1 MPSFCHAGIDGAPRH
16 RPGESIA
23 ATIATWQD
31 GHVLGTT
38 PTEVDMALSRK
49 RQKELNKLKRSA
61 EELWDEQRDALE
73 HASAVLKDARRQAAN
88 YAREEV
94 APRARDTYDS
104 RVRPAV
110 ASVGAAGRSA
120 ASRAGERL
128 SDDVLPALSGA
139 IGSAL
144 AMVEVAMDPR
154 LRAVLKQAGSAASS
168 VGAKVGRTVPIV
180 EPPKKS
186 GPGKYILISLGA
198 VAAIGVLYA
207 AWQTLRADD
216 DLWIED
222 LGDPGEADVTPADAT
237 SADSE

>member
-1 MPSFCHAGIDGAPRH
+1 
-16 RPGESIA
+16 
-23 ATIATWQD
+23 
-31 GHVLGTT
+31 
-38 PTEVDMALSRK
+38 MALSRK

-61 EELWDEQRDALE
+61 EELWEEQRDALE

-94 APRARDTYDS
+94 GPRARDTYDS

-110 ASVGAAGRSA
+110 ASVAASGRSA

-128 SDDVLPALSGA
+128 SDDLLPALSGA

-144 AMVEVAMDPR
+144 AMVEVAKDPR
-154 LRAVLKQAGSAASS
+154 VRAVLKQASSAATS
-168 VGAKVGRTVPIV
+168 VGRKVHIV

-198 VAAIGVLYA
+198 IAAIGVLYA

-216 DLWIED
+216 ELWIED
-222 LGDPGEADVTPADAT
+222 LGDPGDETGSDA
-237 SADSE
+237 SDGDASDAE

>member
-1 MPSFCHAGIDGAPRH
+1 
-16 RPGESIA
+16 
-23 ATIATWQD
+23 
-31 GHVLGTT
+31 
-38 PTEVDMALSRK
+38 MALSRK
-49 RQKELNKLKRSA
+49 RQKELTKLKRSA

-94 APRARDTYDS
+94 GPRVRDTYES

-110 ASVGAAGRSA
+110 TSRLAAGRTA

-128 SDDVLPALSGA
+128 SDDVLPAISGA

-144 AMVEVAMDPR
+144 AMVEAAADPR
-154 LRAVLKQAGSAASS
+154 FRAVLKQASEVATS
-168 VGAKVGRTVPIV
+168 VGRKVHVV

-186 GPGKYILISLGA
+186 SGAGRYLLIGLGV
-198 VAAIGVLYA
+198 VATLGIAYA

-222 LGDPGEADVTPADAT
+222 LGDPGEAELAAEAAAEGSP
-237 SADSE
+237 S

>member
-1 MPSFCHAGIDGAPRH
+1 
-16 RPGESIA
+16 
-23 ATIATWQD
+23 
-31 GHVLGTT
+31 
-38 PTEVDMALSRK
+38 MALSRK

-94 APRARDTYDS
+94 GPRARDTYDS

-110 ASVGAAGRSA
+110 ASVAASGRSA

-128 SDDVLPALSGA
+128 SDDLLPALSGA

-144 AMVEVAMDPR
+144 AMVEVAKDPR
-154 LRAVLKQAGSAASS
+154 VRAVLKQASSAATS
-168 VGAKVGRTVPIV
+168 VGRKVHIV

-198 VAAIGVLYA
+198 IAAIGVLYA

-216 DLWIED
+216 DLWVE
-222 LGDPGEADVTPADAT
+222 EDVTEGDVAAGAPDDE
-237 SADSE
+237 S

>member
-1 MPSFCHAGIDGAPRH
+1 
-16 RPGESIA
+16 
-23 ATIATWQD
+23 
-31 GHVLGTT
+31 
-38 PTEVDMALSRK
+38 MALSRK
-49 RQKELNKLKRSA
+49 RQKELNRLKHSA

-94 APRARDTYDS
+94 GPRARDTYDS

-110 ASVGAAGRSA
+110 ASGVAAGRSA

-144 AMVEVAMDPR
+144 AMVEVAKDPR
-154 LRAVLKQAGSAASS
+154 VRAVLKQASSAATS
-168 VGAKVGRTVPIV
+168 VGRKVNLV
-180 EPPKKS
+180 ETPKKS

-198 VAAIGVLYA
+198 IVAVGVLYA

-222 LGDPGEADVTPADAT
+222 LGDPG
-237 SADSE
+237 SADSSAADLGDDEAS

>member
-1 MPSFCHAGIDGAPRH
+1 MGMFSRH
-16 RPGESIA
+16 
-23 ATIATWQD
+23 
-31 GHVLGTT
+31 TT
-38 PTEVDMALSRK
+38 TEVDMALSRK

-94 APRARDTYDS
+94 GPRARDTYDS

-110 ASVGAAGRSA
+110 TSVAASGRSA

-128 SDDVLPALSGA
+128 SDDVLPAISGA
-139 IGSAL
+139 IASAI
-144 AMVEVAMDPR
+144 AMVEVAKDPR
-154 LRAVLKQAGSAASS
+154 IRAVLKQATSAANS
-168 VGAKVGRTVPIV
+168 VSERVGRTVRIV

-198 VAAIGVLYA
+198 VATLGVLYA

-222 LGDPGEADVTPADAT
+222 LGDPGEPDVTPTPDAD
-237 SADSE
+237 

>member
-1 MPSFCHAGIDGAPRH
+1 
-16 RPGESIA
+16 
-23 ATIATWQD
+23 
-31 GHVLGTT
+31 
-38 PTEVDMALSRK
+38 MALSRK
-49 RQKELNKLKRSA
+49 RQKELNKLKHSA
-61 EELWDEQRDALE
+61 EELWEEQRDALE

-94 APRARDTYDS
+94 GPRARETYDS

-110 ASVGAAGRSA
+110 ASVAASGRYA

-128 SDDVLPALSGA
+128 SDDLLPALSGA

-144 AMVEVAMDPR
+144 AMVEVAKDPR
-154 LRAVLKQAGSAASS
+154 VRAVLKQASSTATS
-168 VGAKVGRTVPIV
+168 VGRKVHIV

-198 VAAIGVLYA
+198 IAAVGVLYA

-216 DLWIED
+216 ELWIED
-222 LGDPGEADVTPADAT
+222 LGDPGEETGGTTSDGDA
-237 SADSE
+237 SDAE

>member
-1 MPSFCHAGIDGAPRH
+1 
-16 RPGESIA
+16 
-23 ATIATWQD
+23 
-31 GHVLGTT
+31 
-38 PTEVDMALSRK
+38 MALSRK
-49 RQKELNKLKRSA
+49 RQKELNRLKRSA

-94 APRARDTYDS
+94 GPRARDTYDS

-110 ASVGAAGRSA
+110 ASGVAAGRSA

-128 SDDVLPALSGA
+128 SDDLLPALSGA

-144 AMVEVAMDPR
+144 AMVEVAKDPR
-154 LRAVLKQAGSAASS
+154 VRAVLKQASSAATS
-168 VGAKVGRTVPIV
+168 VGTTVGRKVHIV
-180 EPPKKS
+180 EPAKKS

-198 VAAIGVLYA
+198 IAAVGVLYA

-222 LGDPGEADVTPADAT
+222 LGDPGSSDSDGAASRAADLGADEA
-237 SADSE
+237 S